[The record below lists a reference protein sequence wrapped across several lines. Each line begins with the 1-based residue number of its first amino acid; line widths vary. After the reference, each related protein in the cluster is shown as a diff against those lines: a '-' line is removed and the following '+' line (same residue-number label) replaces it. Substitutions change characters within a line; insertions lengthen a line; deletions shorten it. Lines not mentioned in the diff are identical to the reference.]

1 MFNKKQILVSLTL
14 FLAFGNT
21 YATEVSTWK
30 VNLNTPVMENNKAVV
45 SITWVDV
52 IDSQTLSVWLSTKLN
67 GISSESDGKVLE
79 DIKVISSVKDETNA
93 KKITL
98 KLESNL
104 VDNNNYSIV
113 SVSEWLDTS
122 IDFNLSGDKSKILNS
137 ALVWTET
144 WIEYISIT
152 DSKTIEIYLNKETNL
167 TTFDF
172 KVFKEISKESMFLDT
187 TNINIKLS
195 AKLLEQ
201 KEYILI
207 LTLKDLENKDIE
219 IENSFFDFTTSV
231 FVWEKFVEEMPLVSD
246 FTAAPEENLS
256 GSGELTSS
264 WETIETVAMSA
275 TQTPD
280 TWTKTNILLFL
291 TFVLTLILILIRKKR
306 IKSII

>member
-137 ALVWTET
+137 ALVWAET

-291 TFVLTLILILIRKKR
+291 TFVLTLILILIRKKEL
-306 IKSII
+306 KV

>member
-137 ALVWTET
+137 ALVWAET

-219 IENSFFDFTTSV
+219 IENSLFDFTTSV

-291 TFVLTLILILIRKKR
+291 TFVLTLILILIRKKEL
-306 IKSII
+306 KV